1 MNMELNDYI
10 RILRRRG
17 WLVLL
22 LAGLT
27 AAAAFGFSK
36 AQTPIYKSTGR
47 MLVQPARTDFG
58 QSQAV
63 KALLRSYVQ
72 WLDSD
77 YRAAAVIDK
86 LQLDMTPGELR
97 SNISVASDDSSFVI
111 NLAVENPDPNIAND
125 IARVWG
131 EELIQWRIEDNA
143 RQRNEDRVDVYF
155 LEDPKAG
162 LDSPKTSINTAAGL
176 VFGALLGILLI
187 FALEWVE
194 SGILRRS
201 EDVERYL
208 NIPVIGTI
216 PNQ

>member
-1 MNMELNDYI
+1 MELNDYI

-17 WLVLL
+17 WLMIL

-36 AQTPIYKSTGR
+36 AQTPIYKSTVR
-47 MLVQPARTDFG
+47 LLVQPARTDFG

-63 KALLRSYVQ
+63 KVLLRSYVQ

-77 YRAAAVIDK
+77 YRAAAIINK

-97 SNISVASDDSSFVI
+97 GDMSVASDDSSLVI

-125 IARVWG
+125 LVRTWG
-131 EELIQWRIEDNA
+131 DEFIQWRTEDNA

-155 LEDPKAG
+155 IEDPKAG
-162 LDSPKTSINTAAGL
+162 LDSPKTMINTAAGL
-176 VFGALLGILLI
+176 VFGALLGIILI

-194 SGILRRS
+194 SGIMRRS

-208 NIPVIGTI
+208 NIPVIGSI

>member
-1 MNMELNDYI
+1 MELNDYI

-17 WLVLL
+17 WLMIL

-63 KALLRSYVQ
+63 KVLLRSYVQ

-86 LQLDMTPGELR
+86 LQLDMTPGDLR
-97 SNISVASDDSSFVI
+97 GDMSVASDDSSLVI

-125 IARVWG
+125 IVRVWG
-131 EELIQWRIEDNA
+131 EEFIQWRTEDNT

-155 LEDPKAG
+155 IEDPKPG
-162 LDSPKTSINTAAGL
+162 LDSPKTTINTAAGL
-176 VFGALLGILLI
+176 VFGALLGVILI

-194 SGILRRS
+194 SGIVRRS

-208 NIPVIGTI
+208 NIPVIGSI